1 MAYYVHCYCHR
12 LNLVIVVVNSITC
25 VANMIAL
32 IKKIHSFLGTSTVN
46 VRWEKAQEIRG
57 LKRMEI
63 GNIFDTRWACQAK
76 QLTAMAKKIEVV
88 HELLEEIIDSDN
100 DADRVVDANGFK
112 LQMDCRFV

>member
-1 MAYYVHCYCHR
+1 
-12 LNLVIVVVNSITC
+12 
-25 VANMIAL
+25 MIAL